1 MTTNILL
8 DTYTLLAGAV
18 RDDGFLLL
26 ANAVAWLDPL
36 WTLDADDIEIEDDGL
51 GIALAVTRR
60 AFPDIYAGAV
70 ERIRAHASAAELDRF
85 ICGEISGRGIPI
97 DNLEYMSYGIPLDAA
112 GALLEDPE
120 FYTQHPDT
128 LPILA
133 LFGIHPEAGMYSVEI
148 PDIGYTAGR
157 TAADSLVK
165 QGDEHW
171 RQVGWALAWLFSC
184 SGNSVI
190 DLDDE
195 SLMEIPPLSWEP
207 NDVAFAVELI
217 EEANG
222 IMTDVNVGL
231 QWLQTTPAA
240 MAQLKDNMR
249 RIFRKLKTTKGKERD
264 DLRIPLEWRPVGDR
278 DGGTTLADPQFL
290 HVRGDAA

>member
-1 MTTNILL
+1 MTANTLL
-8 DTYTLLAGAV
+8 DTYSLLAEAV
-18 RDDGFLLL
+18 RDDPFLLL

-36 WTLDADDIEIEDDGL
+36 WTLDADDMEIEDDGL
-51 GIALAVTRR
+51 GIALVVTRQ

-70 ERIRAHASAAELDRF
+70 ERIRTHLSAAELDRF
-85 ICGEISGRGIPI
+85 ICGEITRRGIPI

-133 LFGIHPEAGMYSVEI
+133 LFGIDPGRERYSVEV
-148 PDIGYTAGR
+148 PDIAYTAGR
-157 TAADSLVK
+157 VAADSLVK
-165 QGDEHW
+165 QGDDHW

-190 DLDDE
+190 DLDYE
-195 SLMEIPPLSWEP
+195 SLMDIPPLSWEP
-207 NDVAFAVELI
+207 NDVAFAVDLT

-222 IMTDVNVGL
+222 IMTDVNAGL

-240 MAQLKDNMR
+240 MAQLEGNLR
-249 RIFRKLKTTKGKERD
+249 HIFRKLKTMKGKQRD
-264 DLRIPLEWRPVGDR
+264 DLRIALEWRPVGDR
-278 DGGTTLADPQFL
+278 DGGTALADPEFL
-290 HVRGDAA
+290 YVRGDAA

>member
-1 MTTNILL
+1 MTANTLL
-8 DTYTLLAGAV
+8 DTYSLLAEAV
-18 RDDGFLLL
+18 RDDPFLLL

-36 WTLDADDIEIEDDGL
+36 WTLDADDMEIEDDGL
-51 GIALAVTRR
+51 GIALVVTRQ

-70 ERIRAHASAAELDRF
+70 ERIRAHLSAAELDRF
-85 ICGEISGRGIPI
+85 ICGEITRRGIPI
-97 DNLEYMSYGIPLDAA
+97 DNLESMSYGIPLDAA
-112 GALLEDPE
+112 GALLEDLE

-133 LFGIHPEAGMYSVEI
+133 LFGIDPGRERYSVEV
-148 PDIGYTAGR
+148 PDIAYTAGR
-157 TAADSLVK
+157 AAADSLVK

-190 DLDDE
+190 DLDYE
-195 SLMEIPPLSWEP
+195 SLMDIPPLSWEP
-207 NDVAFAVELI
+207 NDVAFAVDLM

-222 IMTDVNVGL
+222 IMTDVNAGL

-240 MAQLKDNMR
+240 MAQLEGNLR
-249 RIFRKLKTTKGKERD
+249 RIFRKLKTMKGKQRD
-264 DLRIPLEWRPVGDR
+264 DLRIALEWRPVGDS
-278 DGGTTLADPQFL
+278 DGGTALADPEFL
-290 HVRGDAA
+290 YVRGDAA

>member
-1 MTTNILL
+1 MTANTLL
-8 DTYTLLAGAV
+8 DTYSLLAEAV
-18 RDDGFLLL
+18 RDDPFLLL

-36 WTLDADDIEIEDDGL
+36 WTLDVDDMEIEDDGL
-51 GIALAVTRR
+51 GIALVVTRQ

-70 ERIRAHASAAELDRF
+70 ERIRAHLSAAELDRF
-85 ICGEISGRGIPI
+85 ICGEITRRGIPI

-133 LFGIHPEAGMYSVEI
+133 LFGIDSGRERYSVEV
-148 PDIGYTAGR
+148 PDIAYTAGR
-157 TAADSLVK
+157 AAADSLVK
-165 QGDEHW
+165 QGDEQW

-207 NDVAFAVELI
+207 NDLAFAVELI

-222 IMTDVNVGL
+222 IMADVNAGL
-231 QWLQTTPAA
+231 QWLHQTPTAF
-240 MAQLKDNMR
+240 AQLENNVR
-249 RIFRKLKTTKGKERD
+249 RIFRKLKTIKGKERD
-264 DLRIPLEWRPVGDR
+264 DFRIQLEWTREGEV
-278 DGGTTLADPQFL
+278 TTP
-290 HVRGDAA
+290 